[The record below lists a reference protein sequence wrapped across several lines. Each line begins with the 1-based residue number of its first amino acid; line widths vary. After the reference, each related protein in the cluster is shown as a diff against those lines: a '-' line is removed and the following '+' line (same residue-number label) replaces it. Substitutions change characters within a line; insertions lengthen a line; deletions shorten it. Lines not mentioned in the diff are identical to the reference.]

1 MSDARLF
8 TVRPSKQAR
17 SDHKDAFRIYLSSS
31 SLAALKLRAGDIC
44 SVNTPDGSPKTAVA
58 WTAAESIQSTVVQTS
73 RTFQDCYEIT
83 VGEKIFIS
91 RAEGLLEGI
100 DRVYITECSD
110 VDRLTRY
117 GGPIPPK
124 EKDHWAF
131 ALRFP
136 LSRCELVAVGLTFD
150 VELIGQRRS
159 FKVANIKT
167 ATRNPANTLF
177 RFADSSE
184 IRIDDEIDGV
194 PEEAPSAIQ
203 VKPSGLGGLSRQID
217 SINESLADFS
227 LGQKFRMPSF
237 YEHSRGILLYGP
249 KGTGKSALLHQI
261 QAAGWKKTFSLGSSM
276 FSRNIS
282 DSETKVRN
290 VFQEAV
296 RCQPSAIIIDQLDF
310 IAPKRASLDS
320 QSLTS
325 VLCECL
331 DMAKSALVLVVAA
344 TRHPNDVD
352 DALRTPH
359 RLAIEIEMQVPT
371 AQDRAEILRAICGSS
386 TRQLSEELIET
397 IAEKTHGYVGADL
410 FALLQLV
417 CRKARQRQLCQS
429 HSPTRLCDVTSSPDL
444 VAGVEH
450 IEENM
455 VVDLDIEESDVMSAL
470 QETRPTA
477 MREVFL
483 ETPKVR
489 WTDIGGQHDIKKR
502 LQKAVERPLKFP
514 ERMKRLNVKSK
525 KGILLYGPPGC
536 SKTLMVKALATE
548 AGLNFLAVKGAEILS
563 MYVGESERALREIF
577 RKARSARPSII
588 FFDEIDAIAS
598 RRNSSHG
605 GVNVLTTLLNEMDGI
620 EELKNVLVIAATNKP
635 DVIDPALM
643 RPGRLD
649 NILYIGLPDFDARKE
664 ILNIWFRKSVVHPE
678 VDLEELA
685 ELTHGYSGAEIVSI
699 CETAGDAALDEEEET
714 GQEQDVRWEHFKYA
728 LEQVQR
734 QITDAVREEYER
746 WGKHRPDVAI
756 HACLFQ
762 VRRVS
767 STSCLP
773 GHLKADRHVAQ
784 CMRWISKDD
793 HGVQCP
799 LEEVQGRSAGVH
811 PLSMTM
817 AAATNIVL
825 EAGLGLRRE
834 LQSYTEPK
842 QWTSKKF
849 KVEKLTKNVTTSHLR
864 EIFGSFGDI
873 KSLELPMNRT
883 FMTNR
888 GTAYIL
894 YHDPADAEA
903 AVSHMH
909 EAQLDGAVLNVSIV
923 LPRRAFSRS
932 PPPAENGR
940 GGSGRRSM
948 AVRGPWSDMTYT
960 DRALCRAQGHG
971 VAHCHLSQI
980 RALDPQQ
987 GDEPT
992 SEWTALGTVNAAVQV
1007 IAVMVTAV
1015 IAMKIEA
1022 GAGAGAEFIA
1032 WMPQG
1037 NNLEKLIV
1045 YRTSVSY

>member
-73 RTFQDCYEIT
+73 RTFQDCYEIK

>member
-8 TVRPSKQAR
+8 TVRPLSKQAR

-31 SLAALKLRAGDIC
+31 SLAGLKLRAGDIC
-44 SVNTPDGSPKTAVA
+44 SVNTPGGNPKTAVA
-58 WTAAESIQSTVVQTS
+58 WTAAENIQSTVVQTS
-73 RTFQDCYEIT
+73 RTFQDCYEIK
-83 VGEKIFIS
+83 VGEKVSIN
-91 RAEGLLEGI
+91 RAEDLLEEI
-100 DRVYITECSD
+100 DRVYFTESSD

-131 ALRFP
+131 ALGFP

-150 VELIGQRRS
+150 LELIGQRRS

-177 RFADSSE
+177 RFTDRSQIE
-184 IRIDDEIDGV
+184 IGDEFDGV
-194 PEEAPSAIQ
+194 PEEVPSAIQ
-203 VKPSGLGGLSRQID
+203 VKPSGLGGLSRQVD
-217 SINESLADFS
+217 SINESLADFN
-227 LGQKFRMPSF
+227 LVQKFRMPSF

-276 FSRNIS
+276 FSRNIG
-282 DSETKVRN
+282 DAEAKVRN

-310 IAPKRASLDS
+310 IAPKRASLES

-331 DMAKSALVLVVAA
+331 DLIKSALVLVVAA

-352 DALRTPH
+352 DTLRTPH

-386 TRQLSEELIET
+386 SRQLSEELIDM

-417 CRKARQRQLCQS
+417 CRKARQRQSCQS
-429 HSPTRLCDVTSSPDL
+429 HSPTRPCDVTSTPHI

-450 IEENM
+450 IEKNM
-455 VVDLDIEESDVMSAL
+455 AVDLDIEELDVMSAL

-489 WTDIGGQHDIKKR
+489 WTDIGGQHDIKRR

-514 ERMKRLNVKSK
+514 ERMKRLNVNSK

-536 SKTLMVKALATE
+536 SKTLTVKALATE

-649 NILYIGLPDFDARKE
+649 NILYIGLPDFEARKE
-664 ILNIWFRKSVVHPE
+664 ILHIWFRKSVVHPE

-685 ELTHGYSGAEIVSI
+685 KETDGYSGAEIVSI

-714 GQEQDVRWEHFKYA
+714 GQEQEVKWKHFTYA
-728 LEQVQR
+728 LQQVER
-734 QITDAVREEYER
+734 QITHDVLKEY
-746 WGKHRPDVAI
+746 
-756 HACLFQ
+756 
-762 VRRVS
+762 
-767 STSCLP
+767 
-773 GHLKADRHVAQ
+773 
-784 CMRWISKDD
+784 
-793 HGVQCP
+793 
-799 LEEVQGRSAGVH
+799 
-811 PLSMTM
+811 
-817 AAATNIVL
+817 
-825 EAGLGLRRE
+825 
-834 LQSYTEPK
+834 K
-842 QWTSKKF
+842 QW
-849 KVEKLTKNVTTSHLR
+849 
-864 EIFGSFGDI
+864 
-873 KSLELPMNRT
+873 
-883 FMTNR
+883 
-888 GTAYIL
+888 
-894 YHDPADAEA
+894 
-903 AVSHMH
+903 
-909 EAQLDGAVLNVSIV
+909 
-923 LPRRAFSRS
+923 
-932 PPPAENGR
+932 
-940 GGSGRRSM
+940 GGSAKSK
-948 AVRGPWSDMTYT
+948 P
-960 DRALCRAQGHG
+960 
-971 VAHCHLSQI
+971 
-980 RALDPQQ
+980 
-987 GDEPT
+987 
-992 SEWTALGTVNAAVQV
+992 
-1007 IAVMVTAV
+1007 
-1015 IAMKIEA
+1015 
-1022 GAGAGAEFIA
+1022 
-1032 WMPQG
+1032 
-1037 NNLEKLIV
+1037 
-1045 YRTSVSY
+1045 

>member
-73 RTFQDCYEIT
+73 RTFQDCYEIK

-136 LSRCELVAVGLTFD
+136 LSRCELVAVGLTLD

-159 FKVANIKT
+159 FKVTNIKT

-282 DSETKVRN
+282 DAETKVRN

-331 DMAKSALVLVVAA
+331 EMAKSALVLVVAA

-429 HSPTRLCDVTSSPDL
+429 RSPTRLCDVTSSPDL

-834 LQSYTEPK
+834 LQSYTESK

-1037 NNLEKLIV
+1037 NNLEKHIV

>member
-1 MSDARLF
+1 
-8 TVRPSKQAR
+8 
-17 SDHKDAFRIYLSSS
+17 
-31 SLAALKLRAGDIC
+31 
-44 SVNTPDGSPKTAVA
+44 
-58 WTAAESIQSTVVQTS
+58 
-73 RTFQDCYEIT
+73 
-83 VGEKIFIS
+83 
-91 RAEGLLEGI
+91 
-100 DRVYITECSD
+100 
-110 VDRLTRY
+110 
-117 GGPIPPK
+117 
-124 EKDHWAF
+124 
-131 ALRFP
+131 
-136 LSRCELVAVGLTFD
+136 
-150 VELIGQRRS
+150 
-159 FKVANIKT
+159 
-167 ATRNPANTLF
+167 
-177 RFADSSE
+177 
-184 IRIDDEIDGV
+184 
-194 PEEAPSAIQ
+194 
-203 VKPSGLGGLSRQID
+203 
-217 SINESLADFS
+217 
-227 LGQKFRMPSF
+227 
-237 YEHSRGILLYGP
+237 
-249 KGTGKSALLHQI
+249 
-261 QAAGWKKTFSLGSSM
+261 
-276 FSRNIS
+276 
-282 DSETKVRN
+282 
-290 VFQEAV
+290 
-296 RCQPSAIIIDQLDF
+296 
-310 IAPKRASLDS
+310 
-320 QSLTS
+320 
-325 VLCECL
+325 
-331 DMAKSALVLVVAA
+331 MAKSALVLVVAA

-429 HSPTRLCDVTSSPDL
+429 RSPTRLCDVTSSPDL

-834 LQSYTEPK
+834 LQSYTESK

-1037 NNLEKLIV
+1037 NNLEKHIV